1 MSWPEFSK
9 QGVINKMSNYLL
21 EHNFPEDLRKMDYDE
36 LELLSY
42 ELRDFLIKSVSKTGG
57 HLAPSLG
64 VVEITVALHKC
75 FNTPVDKL
83 IWDVGHQ
90 SYVHKILTG
99 RMETFGSLRQFGGL
113 SGFPKTSESEFDS
126 FDTGHSSNSIS
137 IGLGMATARDL
148 RGEDFNVVSI
158 IGDGALSG
166 GLAFEA
172 LNNAGSS
179 KTNMIILLND
189 NGMSIS
195 KNTGGLSSSL
205 GRITSTDKY
214 IHTKTQIKKGLS
226 KVPVIGDSV
235 VSGIHHAKENI
246 KYAVIDGILFE
257 ELGCKYIGPV
267 DGHDIKALCETLEH
281 AKSINGPVFVH
292 AVTQKGKGYSKA
304 EKNPN
309 VFHGI
314 GPFDVDSGKP
324 LSKSKN
330 DTYSAVFGKK
340 MTELAK
346 KDSRIVTVSA
356 AMADGVGL
364 TAFAS
369 KYNSRFFDVGIAEG
383 HAITFAAGMA
393 SNGLKPFAAIYSTF
407 LQRAYDEIVE
417 DVCLQNLPVTLCIDR
432 AGIVGEDGET
442 HHGLFDISYLKNLPN
457 MTVIAPSSASMLEQA
472 LEFAQSIDGPCAIR
486 YPRGEARKAP
496 EVSFD
501 VGKAVTLK
509 EGKDAV
515 IWAFGSMVENA
526 LEAADLLAEEGMDVG
541 VIDGIFIKPLDIFG
555 LYQTAQKYPLIVTV
569 EDGSTIGGIGET
581 IRALLSDN
589 ETKVIN
595 KGWPD
600 RFIEHG
606 SRQRL
611 FAEYGLDAK
620 GIAAT
625 VKEGLKR

>member
-1 MSWPEFSK
+1 
-9 QGVINKMSNYLL
+9 MSNYLFD
-21 EHNFPEDLRKMDYDE
+21 HHFPEDLRKMDYDE

-42 ELRDFLIKSVSKTGG
+42 ELRDFLIQSVSKTGG

-64 VVEITVALHKC
+64 VVEITLALHKS
-75 FNTPVDKL
+75 FQTPVDKL

-99 RMETFGSLRQFGGL
+99 RLQEFETLRQFGGI
-113 SGFPKTSESEFDS
+113 SGFPKTSESEYDT

-137 IGLGMATARDL
+137 IGLGMATARDIK
-148 RGEDFNVVSI
+148 GEDFHVVSI
-158 IGDGALSG
+158 IGDGALTG

-179 KTNMIILLND
+179 RTNMIILLND

-195 KNTGGLSSSL
+195 RNTGGLSRSL

-226 KVPVIGDSV
+226 KVPIIGDSV

-281 AKSINGPVFVH
+281 AKSIKGPVFIH

-304 EKNPN
+304 EQNPN

-324 LSKSKN
+324 VSKSKG
-330 DTYSAVFGKK
+330 DSYSAVFGKK
-340 MTELAK
+340 MLDLAA
-346 KDSRIVTVSA
+346 KDKRIVTVSA

-364 TAFAS
+364 KAFAT
-369 KYNSRFFDVGIAEG
+369 KYKNRFFDVGIAEG
-383 HAITFAAGMA
+383 HAVTFAAGMA
-393 SNGLKPFAAIYSTF
+393 NSGLKPFVAIYSTF
-407 LQRAYDEIVE
+407 LQRAYDQIVE
-417 DVCLQNLPVTLCIDR
+417 DVCLQNLPVTFCIDR

-457 MTVIAPSSASMLEQA
+457 MTMMAPSDDETLEQA
-472 LEFAQSIDGPCAIR
+472 LDLSQSIDAPCAIR
-486 YPRGEARKAP
+486 YPRGTARRGDGRRL
-496 EVSFD
+496 EI
-501 VGKAVTLK
+501 GKSIPLK
-509 EGKDAV
+509 EGKDV
-515 IWAFGSMVENA
+515 VLWAYGSMVQNA
-526 LEAADLLAEEGMDVG
+526 LDAAELLAEDGIDAG
-541 VIDGIFIKPLDIFG
+541 VIDGMFIKPLDKFG
-555 LYQTAQKYPLIVTV
+555 LYKAASEYPMIVTL
-569 EDGSTIGGIGET
+569 EDGVVAGGIGET
-581 IRALLSDN
+581 MKAMLSDHD
-589 ETKVIN
+589 TKIIN
-595 KGWPD
+595 MGWPD
-600 RFIEHG
+600 RFIQHG
-606 SRQRL
+606 SQSRL
-611 FAEYGLDAK
+611 FAEYGLDAS
-620 GIAAT
+620 GIADT
-625 VKEGLKR
+625 IKKGLAR